1 MLLTKRRRTESTR
14 SNAPPPTK
22 RTESTTLHELLPPA
36 PELLRSEI
44 WFDDGNI
51 IVQAE
56 NTQFRLF
63 KGALCS
69 SSDVFKDLVEDMADL
84 TAEDGSPLLLLTD
97 SAAELTYVLRTIF
110 HRWSYPPNQPLAFDV
125 IAAFLRLGRKYEMK
139 PLYDDAL
146 ARLVPR
152 PDDPNRRGQ
161 IVVDTIILARELDIP
176 SLLPA
181 AFWFTC
187 TRLESLANKHTS
199 AISDADR
206 DVILL
211 AAKPLSIAYASYLF
225 GWLDETPANCSQPAV
240 CSNTKLKYSLKQWKP
255 PGSAMTLYWR
265 SSAESGLCRTCVA
278 AGQKHHSE
286 GAKRLWAELPV
297 FFNLPPWG
305 EMLANAPA
313 AIADYAVSRVNLAP
327 EYALSR
333 VSIASPE
340 HAMSRVNIASPSSES
355 APSRAALANNHNR
368 RFTSTG
374 IGMGNASTTDV
385 HATASTSDIHSS
397 NANPSPDARPGASPK
412 YRFPKLRRAMSVFGG
427 GGK

>member
-14 SNAPPPTK
+14 SNAPAPTK
-22 RTESTTLHELLPPA
+22 RTESTLNPNGLLELLPLA
-36 PELLRSEI
+36 PEPLRTEI

-84 TAEDGSPLLLLTD
+84 TAEDGCPLLLLSD
-97 SAAELTYVLRTIF
+97 SAVELTYVLRTIF

-125 IAAFLRLGRKYEMK
+125 IAAFLRLGRKYEIK

-146 ARLVPR
+146 ARLGAVFPPSLSQYVDSKMMDHIQF
-152 PDDPNRRGQ
+152 PDPEDPNRRGQ
-161 IVVDTIILARELDIP
+161 IVVDTIILARELGIP

-199 AISDADR
+199 AIFEADR

-240 CSNTKLKYSLKQWKP
+240 CTNTKLKYSLKQWKP

-265 SSAESGLCRTCVA
+265 SSAENGLCRTCVA

-286 GAKRLWAELPV
+286 GAKRLWTELPA
-297 FFNLPPWG
+297 FFNLPPWA
-305 EMLANAPA
+305 EMLANAPG
-313 AIADYAVSRVNLAP
+313 V
-327 EYALSR
+327 
-333 VSIASPE
+333 
-340 HAMSRVNIASPSSES
+340 
-355 APSRAALANNHNR
+355 
-368 RFTSTG
+368 
-374 IGMGNASTTDV
+374 
-385 HATASTSDIHSS
+385 
-397 NANPSPDARPGASPK
+397 
-412 YRFPKLRRAMSVFGG
+412 
-427 GGK
+427 